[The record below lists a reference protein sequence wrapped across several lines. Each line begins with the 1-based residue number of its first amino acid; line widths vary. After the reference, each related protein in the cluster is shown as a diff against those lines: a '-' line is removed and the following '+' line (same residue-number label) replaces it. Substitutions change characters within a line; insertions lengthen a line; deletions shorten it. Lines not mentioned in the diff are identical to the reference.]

1 MKLAENI
8 VYTLPSCDA
17 SIMKVVAKL
26 IVDENRDLLL
36 ETGELNVELS
46 MVSYIE
52 ESRSRERYLPGRLFN
67 FEARKKNKSPILPA
81 RVTNVNSIQ
90 IG

>member
-1 MKLAENI
+1 MKLAENV

-17 SIMKVVAKL
+17 SIMKVVAEL
-26 IVDENRDLLL
+26 MDEDRNPLL

-52 ESRSRERYLPGRLFN
+52 ESRS
-67 FEARKKNKSPILPA
+67 
-81 RVTNVNSIQ
+81 
-90 IG
+90 